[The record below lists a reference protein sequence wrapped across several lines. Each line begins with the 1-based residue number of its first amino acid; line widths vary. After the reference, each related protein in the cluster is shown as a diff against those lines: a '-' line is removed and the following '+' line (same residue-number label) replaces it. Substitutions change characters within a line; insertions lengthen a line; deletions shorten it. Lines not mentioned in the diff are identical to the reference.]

1 MYYMRM
7 MNQGLRCYK
16 TILIVVFLLQRIFLF
31 GQPSIVGIDT
41 TEVVKI
47 GGISQVLKMKSKDV
61 GKPILLYLHGA
72 SYKSYSV
79 ISDIDRLT
87 SRLQEHFL
95 VVLWDQREYGKTYE
109 LNSSPVPLTIKLIVG
124 DTKEVIDYL
133 LQKFQRKKLFLAGHS
148 MGSVEGIHI
157 ATENPEKLFAFIA
170 MSPAVYGIKSQKM
183 GLEMLREHFAL
194 VNNRRATNELA
205 QIKLP
210 ARDFESLFIKYV
222 WQSEYDGEHMSDSVR
237 EAIKP
242 SLKMW
247 METSS
252 AALSNEIFEMNF
264 FKQFPTVKC
273 PIYFFSGR
281 KDFSTNSEISFDYF
295 KKVKAP
301 KKGFFWFE
309 KSAHGLP
316 DKEPVLMQNLIIQI
330 AGKN

>member
-1 MYYMRM
+1 M

-264 FKQFPTVKC
+264 FRLLTDEEYMLKLEKLALEKRKKYFDLDDNELDFPA
-273 PIYFFSGR
+273 
-281 KDFSTNSEISFDYF
+281 NSDLIDNEKILAFNFRQSNNDEGVIRIGY
-295 KKVKAP
+295 KKTWV
-301 KKGFFWFE
+301 FT
-309 KSAHGLP
+309 
-316 DKEPVLMQNLIIQI
+316 
-330 AGKN
+330 